1 MLELKACV
9 YEFGGSDAG
18 AGEDEFLT
26 HFAQHSSN
34 DKGRDR
40 TKSWTVQDLAE
51 GLGEFA
57 VSDRIGSDKIDGA
70 RECLLSEAEP
80 DGIDNITKGDPTEI
94 LFAAAYG
101 AAKSH
106 VER

>member
-1 MLELKACV
+1 MLEFKACV
-9 YEFGGSDAG
+9 YEFGGFDAG

-26 HFAQHSSN
+26 HFPQHGAD

-40 TKSWTVQDLAE
+40 TKRGTVQDLAE
-51 GLGEFA
+51 GLGEFP

-94 LFAAAYG
+94 LSAVTHD